1 MDMESDI
8 IHLCVTSHPENLKRI
23 RAAISGA
30 MEGTKISKKDSD
42 RIVLAVDEACSNIIK
57 HCCRRDRTRKIDLT
71 IEADHEKLI
80 ISIIDN
86 GPRFDI
92 SKIQSRD
99 INEIK
104 PGGLGIH
111 IMKQIMDFVEY
122 SHTPEGLNRVR
133 LIKKF

>member
-1 MDMESDI
+1 MNTKSDI

-23 RAAISGA
+23 RSAISEA
-30 MEGTKISKKDSD
+30 MECTKISRKESD

-57 HCCRRDRTRKIDLT
+57 HCCGQDRTRKIDLT
-71 IEADHEKLI
+71 IEAYTEELV

-86 GPRFDI
+86 GARFDI
-92 SKIQSRD
+92 SRIQSRD

-111 IMKQIMDFVEY
+111 IIRQVMDCVEY
-122 SHTPEGLNRVR
+122 SHTPEGLNMVR
-133 LIKKF
+133 LTKKF